1 MSLGKRLAKA
11 RKQAGMT
18 QEALAEATGLT
29 RPHIQKIESDVHSPT
44 VATLEALIKPCG
56 LSLAQFFE
64 SRIPA
69 DYEDPTIENC
79 TKIFRRSSRPMAI
92 IFESIRLVIDAIHDK
107 LPSSPNKQPSR
118 K

>member
-1 MSLGKRLAKA
+1 M
-11 RKQAGMT
+11 
-18 QEALAEATGLT
+18 T

-44 VATLEALIKPCG
+44 VATLKGLIKHCG

-69 DYEDPTIENC
+69 DYEDPSHRELHEDIQEIIEANGDY
-79 TKIFRRSSRPMAI
+79 FDAI
-92 IFESIRLVIDAIHDK
+92 RVVIDALHDK